1 MPRRIG
7 HWLLTLLLPL
17 LLAATL
23 LLSGTAQPVEPRRG
37 LNGWTIDAP
46 LPEHR
51 TVRLL
56 FGGDVML
63 ARGVLAECRERGDY
77 AWPLREIAPLS
88 TAADLF
94 FCNLESLFCETPA
107 LHPPHLLFQLPADS
121 LAALTAAGVDAVS
134 LANNH
139 AGNVGAAG
147 MVFSRELLE
156 DAGIACC
163 GGGRDLA
170 EAHAPAILDLDGLR
184 VALLAYTSAASLTAG
199 ESTPGHSAWGLDL
212 LERDIAA
219 LPADIDLL
227 VVSHHGGVEYRRR
240 PTELQR
246 VFARRAVEL
255 GADVV
260 VGHHPHVLEPMEI
273 VDGALVCHSLGN
285 LAMDQDWNPTTMLT
299 ALIEVRCRGGTP
311 RRVIVHPLVI
321 SAEHQPRP
329 ADGAAAAEILE
340 RLGVADRCLV
350 VRAGVE

>member
-1 MPRRIG
+1 MLGRIG

-37 LNGWTIDAP
+37 LSAWTIDAP
-46 LPEHR
+46 LAEHR

-77 AWPLREIAPLS
+77 TWPLREIAPLS

-94 FCNLESLFCETPA
+94 FCNLESLFREHPLA
-107 LHPPHLLFQLPADS
+107 HPPHLLFQLPADS
-121 LAALTAAGVDAVS
+121 LAALTAAGIDVVS

-147 MVFSRELLE
+147 MAFSRELLE
-156 DAGIACC
+156 NAGIACC

-219 LPADIDLL
+219 LPADIELL

-240 PTELQR
+240 PTELQLA
-246 VFARRAVEL
+246 FARRAVEL

-260 VGHHPHVLEPMEI
+260 VGHHPHVLEPMEL

-285 LAMDQDWNPTTMLT
+285 LAMDQDWNPTTERT
-299 ALIEVRCRGGTP
+299 ALIEVRCRGGRP
-311 RRVIVHPLVI
+311 RRIVVHPLLI
-321 SAEHQPRP
+321 SSDYQPRP
-329 ADGAAAAEILE
+329 ADEKTAAEVLE
-340 RLGVADRCLV
+340 RLGLDGGRLV
-350 VRAGVE
+350 VN